1 MEMRMKS
8 MILYC
13 MVCVV
18 ALSSCASAF
27 QSASIGGDLYEIHN
41 RTEIAQRQKAEAE
54 ARRAE
59 AEARQAA
66 LEAKIA
72 EARAAAAAHD
82 YAVYTDESN
91 LNPYDLVLA
100 DSYESAYARR
110 LFGFESPSYR
120 LPSSYY
126 TYQYSDA
133 YHYASAYDPAFY
145 NVMVSG
151 DQIWVEPKYITSMFG
166 TWGASVALPTYSW
179 YYGWGPSYSSWW
191 YGYPRY
197 SWSDWNWRYS
207 SWGYNWAWGYDPFWS
222 FGFGYYPGYY
232 PGYCPHYHP
241 HYHPHYPGY
250 YPPHYGGDG
259 GGGHRHQTVVRRNV
273 GQSLGGQS
281 VGARYPQQGTIS
293 GGSNSNNRIRR
304 VGGTVTG
311 SGQYRGSSSGS
322 STGSQYRGSSSG
334 TQYRGSGSSS
344 TGTRTSN
351 SFNRRSESN
360 SMSHSGASF
369 NRGSSSG
376 GYSGGYSGGGNSSG
390 GSHGGGQIRR

>member
-1 MEMRMKS
+1 MKRLLPILSLLLAVMLGGCTAMME
-8 MILYC
+8 
-13 MVCVV
+13 
-18 ALSSCASAF
+18 SSSYG
-27 QSASIGGDLYEIHN
+27 SSDLYITDN
-41 RTEIAQRQKAEAE
+41 RIKVAEELKAKAEAE
-54 ARRAE
+54 RAE
-59 AEARQAA
+59 AEARKAMW
-66 LEAKIA
+66 EARLA
-72 EARAAAAAHD
+72 EAEYYAATEEN
-82 YAVYTDESN
+82 YSSIV
-91 LNPYDLVLA
+91 A
-100 DSYESAYARR
+100 DDYESAYARR
-110 LFGFESPSYR
+110 LYGFQSPTYR
-120 LPSSYY
+120 MPSSYY
-126 TYQYSDA
+126 NLSTSSA
-133 YHYASAYDPAFY
+133 MRYASAYDPAFY
-145 NVMVSG
+145 NIMVSG
-151 DQIWVEPKYITSMFG
+151 DQVWVEPKYVTSMFG
-166 TWGASVALPTYSW
+166 SWGATNVTFGLYASPWAFGWGIYADPFYYTMWGYPHYSW
-179 YYGWGPSYSSWW
+179 Y
-191 YGYPRY
+191 
-197 SWSDWNWRYS
+197 DWNWHMC
-207 SWGYNWAWGYDPFWS
+207 YNPYHW
-222 FGFGYYPGYY
+222 GYYPGYY

>member
-1 MEMRMKS
+1 MSMKK
-8 MILYC
+8 IVLLYVWAAMMLTGC
-13 MVCVV
+13 W
-18 ALSSCASAF
+18 SSFQTASV
-27 QSASIGGDLYEIHN
+27 GGDLYSIHN

-54 ARRAE
+54 AARAE
-59 AEARQAA
+59 AEARQAV

-82 YAVYTDESN
+82 YAVYTDGSN

-120 LPSSYY
+120 MPSSYY
-126 TYQYSDA
+126 TYRYSDA

-179 YYGWGPSYSSWW
+179 YYGWDAPYSSWW

-197 SWSDWNWRYS
+197 SWYDWNWRCS
-207 SWGYNWAWGYDPFWS
+207 WWGYNYGWGYGPYWS
-222 FGFGYYPGYY
+222 IGFGYYP
-232 PGYCPHYHP
+232 YHHH
-241 HYHPHYPGY
+241 HYHPHYPGHY
-250 YPPHYGGDG
+250 PSHGVPPHYGGDG
-259 GGGHRHQTVVRRNV
+259 GSHSRPKVVRRHV
-273 GQSLGGQS
+273 GQSLGSQTGGS
-281 VGARYPQQGTIS
+281 RYPQQGVGTSGTS
-293 GGSNSNNRIRR
+293 GGRTIRR

-311 SGQYRGSSSGS
+311 SGQYRGTVSGS
-322 STGSQYRGSSSG
+322 SSRGTQYRGSSSG
-334 TQYRGSGSSS
+334 MQYRGS

-351 SFNRRSESN
+351 SFNNRSESN
-360 SMSHSGASF
+360 SMSHSGVNM
-369 NRGSSSG
+369 NRGSYSG
-376 GYSGGYSGGGNSSG
+376 GGGYSGGGNSSG